1 MSEHRQLE
9 SCGDGETQRFALPGA
24 TEHYASDRPVLT
36 EHIRI
41 QVELRFDSKEVIGTC
56 TSLLRAVRE
65 VSTLAFD
72 AVDLDVGRV
81 LVNGKRAT
89 FSNSGRQVQI
99 KLGARLAAGQ
109 QAKVAIDYRCR
120 PTRGL
125 YFWAPDDGY
134 PDRPLQSWTQGQD
147 EDSRAWFPCLDAP
160 AQKASSEVFA
170 TFPAQMTALSNGKL
184 VSDEVKG
191 RRRTTHYR
199 LDFPHSP
206 YLVTLVVG
214 EFEEVRQ
221 SEEAIELRYLFPKG
235 RKEDALRC
243 VQRTPQML
251 RMFEEVTGEKYPYG
265 SYAQVFVTEFI
276 FGGMEN
282 TSATTLTDSLLHDE
296 RAHLD
301 FSAESLVAHELA
313 HQWFGDLLTC
323 REWPHGWLNEG
334 FASYGEVLWKQ
345 HGDGQD
351 EADQHRRVELDGYL
365 EEARGRYARPIVSRT
380 FHQPVDLF
388 DRHLYEKGALVLHE
402 LRRRLGDPLFFAA
415 LRHYVQKNRGRTV
428 ETVDLARAVEESTG
442 HNFDRFFNQYVFSP
456 GHPELQ
462 VEVRY
467 QPEERRMR
475 LKVRQKQKTTGP
487 EAFPVYRLPLSVRL
501 VTTRQA
507 VDHTLEISDLEH
519 VFFLPVEEEP
529 EQLLVDPRREVL
541 ATLEVD
547 KPVNYW
553 IRELASAP
561 EARARTEAALAL
573 GKQASAKATDALAS
587 ALAKEKF
594 WATQGACARALG
606 QVRTSLAKR
615 ALLRNLKL
623 RHPKARRAV
632 VAALGEF
639 KRDEEVGSA
648 LRQIC
653 EKGDKS
659 YFVEGEAARSLGKL
673 RLKEVL
679 PLLQSM
685 LERRSFMEAIAV
697 GAVDG
702 LAATLD
708 PAAYGIVEP
717 LTDYGRPMYLRRA
730 AVMAL
735 AKLAEPAQ
743 KKTELVE
750 RLSELLRDPIWRV
763 ELAAI
768 EASRELGD
776 RRMIPVLESIPFIDG
791 RSQRAVR
798 EVSRAL
804 REEEPKA
811 KQISSLQEEVDRLK
825 EEGRSFKERL
835 EALETRKRATTEPR
849 PG

>member
-1 MSEHRQLE
+1 MSEHQQREL
-9 SCGDGETQRFALPGA
+9 CADGETQRFALPGA
-24 TEHYASDRPVLT
+24 TEHYAPDRPVLT

-41 QVELRFDSKEVIGTC
+41 EVELRFESKEVIGTC
-56 TSLLRAVRE
+56 TSSIRAVRE

-72 AVDLDVGRV
+72 AVDLDVARV
-81 LVNGKRAT
+81 FVNGKRAN
-89 FSNSGRQVQI
+89 FFNSGRQVQV

-109 QAKVAIDYRCR
+109 QARVAIHYRCR

-125 YFWAPDDGY
+125 YFWAPDEGY
-134 PDRPLQSWTQGQD
+134 PDRPLQAWTQGQD

-160 AQKASSEVFA
+160 AQKASSEVIA
-170 TFPAQMTALSNGKL
+170 TFPSQMTALSNGAL

-199 LDFPHSP
+199 FDFPHSP

-221 SEEAIELRYLFPKG
+221 AEDSIQLRYLFPKG

-251 RMFEEVTGEKYPYG
+251 QMFEEVTGEKYPFG

-282 TSATTLTDSLLHDE
+282 TTATTLTDYLLHDQ
-296 RAHLD
+296 RADLD
-301 FSAESLVAHELA
+301 FTAEPLVAHELA

-351 EADQHRRVELDGYL
+351 EADQHRRVELESYL
-365 EEARGRYARPIVSRT
+365 EEVRGRYARPIVART

-388 DRHLYEKGALVLHE
+388 DHHLYEKGALVLHE

-442 HNFDRFFNQYVFSP
+442 HNFDRFFHQYVFSP

-467 QPEERRMR
+467 QPEESRLR
-475 LKVRQKQKTTGP
+475 LKVRQKQKTTAP
-487 EAFPVYRLPLSVRL
+487 EALPVYRLPLSVRL
-501 VTTRQA
+501 VASRQTA
-507 VDHTLEISDLEH
+507 EHTLEISDLEH
-519 VFFLPVEEEP
+519 VFFLPLDEEP
-529 EQLLVDPRREVL
+529 VQVLVDPRREVL
-541 ATLEVD
+541 GTLEVD

-573 GKQASAKATDALAS
+573 GKVASAKATDALAS
-587 ALAKEKF
+587 ALAKDKF
-594 WATQGACARALG
+594 WATQGACAKALG
-606 QVRTSLAKR
+606 QVRTSQAKR
-615 ALLRNLKL
+615 ALLRNLKV
-623 RHPKARRAV
+623 RHPRARRAV

-639 KRDEEVGSA
+639 KRDEEAGSA

-653 EKGDKS
+653 EKGDQS

-673 RLKEVL
+673 RLKDAL
-679 PLLQSM
+679 PLLQKM
-685 LERRSFMEAIAV
+685 LDRRSFMEAIAV
-697 GAVDG
+697 GAIDG
-702 LAATLD
+702 MAASLD
-708 PAAYGIVEP
+708 PVAYGIVEP
-717 LTDYGRPMYLRRA
+717 LTSYGRPMFIRRA

-743 KKTELVE
+743 KKTEVID
-750 RLSELLRDPIWRV
+750 RLSELLRDPIWRI

-768 EASRELGD
+768 EAARELGD
-776 RRMIPVLESIPFIDG
+776 RRMIPALESIPFIDG

-798 EVSRAL
+798 ESIRAL

-825 EEGRSFKERL
+825 EEGRSLKERL
-835 EALETRKRATTEPR
+835 EALESRRRATNASR

>member
-1 MSEHRQLE
+1 MSEHQELE
-9 SCGDGETQRFALPGA
+9 LCGDGETQRFALPGA
-24 TEHYASDRPVLT
+24 TEHYAPDRPVLT

-41 QVELRFDSKEVIGTC
+41 EVELRFENKEVIGTC
-56 TSLLRAVRE
+56 TSSLRAVRE

-72 AVDLDVGRV
+72 AVDLEVERV
-81 LVNGKRAT
+81 FVNGKRASY
-89 FSNSGRQVQI
+89 FNSGRQVQI
-99 KLGARLAAGQ
+99 KLGAPLAAGQ
-109 QAKVAIDYRCR
+109 QAKVAIHYQCR
-120 PTRGL
+120 PSRGL
-125 YFWAPDDGY
+125 YFWAPDEGY
-134 PDRPLQSWTQGQD
+134 PDRPLQAWTQGQD

-160 AQKASSEVFA
+160 AQKASSEVIA
-170 TFPAQMTALSNGKL
+170 TFPAQMTALSNGML

-221 SEEAIELRYLFPKG
+221 AEDAIQLRYLFPKG

-282 TSATTLTDSLLHDE
+282 TSAPTLTDSLLHDE

-301 FSAESLVAHELA
+301 FTAEPLIAHELA

-351 EADQHRRVELDGYL
+351 EADQHRRAELDAYL
-365 EEARGRYARPIVSRT
+365 DEARGRYARPIVART

-442 HNFDRFFNQYVFSP
+442 HNFDRFFQQYVFSP

-467 QPEERRMR
+467 QPEERRVR
-475 LKVRQKQKTTGP
+475 LKVRQKQKTTAPDG
-487 EAFPVYRLPLSVRL
+487 FPVYRLPLSVRL
-501 VTTRQA
+501 VASGQA
-507 VDHTLEISDLEH
+507 VEHTLEISDLEH
-519 VFFLPVEEEP
+519 VFFLPLDEEP
-529 EQLLVDPRREVL
+529 EQVLVDPRREAL
-541 ATLEVD
+541 GTLEVD

-553 IRELASAP
+553 VRELASAP

-573 GKQASAKATDALAS
+573 GKLASAKATDALAS
-587 ALAKEKF
+587 ALARDKF

-606 QVRTSLAKR
+606 QVRTSQAKR

-623 RHPKARRAV
+623 RHPRARRAV

-648 LRQIC
+648 LRQLC

-673 RLKEVL
+673 RLKDALPVL
-679 PLLQSM
+679 QNM

-717 LTDYGRPMYLRRA
+717 LTHYGRPMFLRRA

-743 KKTELVE
+743 KKTEVVDQ
-750 RLSELLRDPIWRV
+750 LSALLRDPIWRI

-768 EASRELGD
+768 EAARELGD

-791 RSQRAVR
+791 RSQRAAR
-798 EVSRAL
+798 ECSRAL

-825 EEGRSFKERL
+825 EEGRSLKERL
-835 EALETRKRATTEPR
+835 EALESRKRATNAPR